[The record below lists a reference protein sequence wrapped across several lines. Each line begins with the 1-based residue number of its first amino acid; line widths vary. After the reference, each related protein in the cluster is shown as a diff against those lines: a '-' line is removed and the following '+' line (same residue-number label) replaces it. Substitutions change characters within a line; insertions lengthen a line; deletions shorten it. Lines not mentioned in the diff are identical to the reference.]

1 MKQLKK
7 VVSLMLVL
15 VMVMAMSCTVL
26 AAGADDLPDKPGNKP
41 ADMTGHTFT
50 AYQIFD
56 GTQNQG
62 ENELLGIKWGSGING
77 ESFLAALKASSD
89 FGTPNAFAS
98 IVYSSAEPYKSADA
112 VARVIT
118 NWDDDG
124 TMARAFARLADQHK
138 TGTGSPNGATLPA
151 GYYLVVDETNVDGVE
166 GGVKNLSILQL
177 TAEHAFTP
185 TNKTDVPEL
194 EKKVEEINDSTTG
207 SENWQDAADY
217 DIGDHVK
224 FVLTGT
230 LPADYDSYVRY
241 QYVFHDTLSSGLQLD
256 TDSVKVTIDGAA
268 AAEGTY
274 TLNTAP
280 QNNESFTVT
289 FANLKMQTAV
299 TKDSVIRVEYTATL
313 LPGAVVGGAGNS
325 NTAHLE
331 YSNNPNDNGTGTPTT
346 GNTPEDKVVVFTYS
360 LIANKTDEDNK
371 ALSGAGFTLYKYNAQ
386 SMAEDK
392 YEPVGTEMTGVTTF
406 TFKGVDAGMYK
417 LVETTV
423 PAGYNKAE
431 DMYFTVTA
439 EYAATSDNASPSV
452 TKLEITSVNDAAG
465 KQIVD
470 ATGTPTFSFTGVAS
484 AGTLTTHIVNLK
496 GILLP
501 STGGIG
507 TTIFYIIGGIMV
519 VGAGVLLVTR
529 KRMGTC

>member
-1 MKQLKK
+1 M
-7 VVSLMLVL
+7 
-15 VMVMAMSCTVL
+15 
-26 AAGADDLPDKPGNKP
+26 
-41 ADMTGHTFT
+41 
-50 AYQIFD
+50 
-56 GTQNQG
+56 
-62 ENELLGIKWGSGING
+62 
-77 ESFLAALKASSD
+77 
-89 FGTPNAFAS
+89 
-98 IVYSSAEPYKSADA
+98 
-112 VARVIT
+112 
-118 NWDDDG
+118 
-124 TMARAFARLADQHK
+124 
-138 TGTGSPNGATLPA
+138 
-151 GYYLVVDETNVDGVE
+151 
-166 GGVKNLSILQL
+166 
-177 TAEHAFTP
+177 
-185 TNKTDVPEL
+185 
-194 EKKVEEINDSTTG
+194 
-207 SENWQDAADY
+207 
-217 DIGDHVK
+217 
-224 FVLTGT
+224 
-230 LPADYDSYVRY
+230 
-241 QYVFHDTLSSGLQLD
+241 
-256 TDSVKVTIDGAA
+256 KVTIDGAA

-484 AGTLTTHIVNLK
+484 AGTLTTDIVNLK

-529 KRMGTC
+529 KRMGTR